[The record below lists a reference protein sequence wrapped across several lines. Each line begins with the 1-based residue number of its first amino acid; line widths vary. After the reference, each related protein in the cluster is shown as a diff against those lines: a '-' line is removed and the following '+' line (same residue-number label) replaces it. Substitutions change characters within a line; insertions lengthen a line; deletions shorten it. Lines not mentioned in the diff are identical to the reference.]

1 MYSLSIILPFINE
14 INSLKKTINIINK
27 QNKENKE
34 FLIIISSKKTPS
46 KIVKKLNK
54 HIKKNNIKIFYQKEP
69 FVGGAIKKGIKVSKK
84 SHIVIM
90 ASDLETN
97 PKNLKKMITVSKKN
111 PNKIICAS
119 RWHKDGKINNY
130 GFIKKIFNFLFQIF
144 SKLVL
149 KSSLSDFTF
158 AYRIYPSNA
167 LKKNKFYENKHSFAL
182 EMIIK
187 PIKKGYKTLNVP
199 ATWSPRTEGIS
210 QNSILNYFDY
220 FKILFKNLI

>member
-1 MYSLSIILPFINE
+1 MYSLSIILPFIDE
-14 INSLKKTINIINK
+14 INSLKKTINIVNK

-34 FLIIISSKKTPS
+34 FLIIISSKKTS
-46 KIVKKLNK
+46 TKIIKKLNK
-54 HIKKNNIKIFYQKEP
+54 LIKKNNINIFYQKEP

-111 PNKIICAS
+111 PNRIVCAS
-119 RWHKDGKINNY
+119 RWHKDGKIYNY
-130 GFIKKIFNFLFQIF
+130 GFVKKIFNFLFQIF

-149 KSSLSDFTF
+149 KSNLSDFTF

-167 LKKNKFYENKHSFAL
+167 LKKSKFYENKHSFAL

-220 FKILFKNLI
+220 LKILFKNLI

>member
-1 MYSLSIILPFINE
+1 MYSLSIILPFIDE

-34 FLIIISSKKTPS
+34 FLIIISSKKTPT

-97 PKNLKKMITVSKKN
+97 PKNLKKMITASKKN
-111 PNKIICAS
+111 PSRIICAS

-130 GFIKKIFNFLFQIF
+130 GFTKKKFLIFHSKFF

-149 KSSLSDFTF
+149 KSTLSDFTF
-158 AYRIYPSNA
+158 AYRIYPSSA
-167 LKKNKFYENKHSFAL
+167 LKK
-182 EMIIK
+182 MQ
-187 PIKKGYKTLNVP
+187 V
-199 ATWSPRTEGIS
+199 
-210 QNSILNYFDY
+210 Q
-220 FKILFKNLI
+220 

>member
-1 MYSLSIILPFINE
+1 MYSLSIILPFIDE
-14 INSLKKTINIINK
+14 INSLKKTIDIINK

-34 FLIIISSKKTPS
+34 FLIIISSKKTPT

-111 PNKIICAS
+111 PSRIICAS

-130 GFIKKIFNFLFQIF
+130 GFTKKIFNFLFQIF

-149 KSSLSDFTF
+149 KSTLSDFTF

-199 ATWSPRTEGIS
+199 ATWSPRTEGVS
-210 QNSILNYFDY
+210 QNSIFNYFDY
-220 FKILFKNLI
+220 FKILFKNII